1 MKLRLAFAVL
11 LGTTTVVLS
20 ASAQQPW
27 IQDRRLGE
35 GAGVR
40 TGNLELH
47 PSVAGEFGYDSN
59 YFQRGPADPEPVV
72 DTLRLRITPSLTL
85 STLGRMRREGD
96 PQEVTPPVLNFDLGA
111 FLTYNE
117 FIPLDDR
124 DDFDNRSK
132 FSGGINAAL
141 ELFPKRP
148 VTWDINAGYR
158 RQIDPSDIASGETDF
173 DRHVIRA
180 GTGVTWSPGGGLFDW
195 RIGYGVTATYFSETG
210 FDLLNNA
217 QHVFETRGRWRFL
230 PRTAAIYDGSY
241 RLVRYS
247 EDGENQVDGE
257 VVQSRIGASGLIT
270 NRFAFRLLG
279 GWAASFYDTDQNF
292 DGPVGNAE
300 LKFFLRPSPNVHEG
314 SAPVGLSS
322 IAVGYDRAYAHSYLG
337 PFYQRD
343 QGYLMF
349 EYFIGGVIVTSL
361 RGHVARNSYPT
372 FNVIG
377 DPDPDNMVEEAVEI
391 PQNVHETRLG
401 GTLFAEYRV
410 TSMVGINATFEV
422 DRNIGGGD
430 NPLQPD
436 PRDDLDYTRYQ
447 AYLGARVFW

>member
-35 GAGVR
+35 GAGIR

-47 PSVAGEFGYDSN
+47 PSIGGEIGYDSN
-59 YFQRGPADPEPVV
+59 YFQRGPGDPDPVV

-85 STLGRMRREGD
+85 STLGKAR
-96 PQEVTPPVLNFDLGA
+96 QERDAAEAAPPLLNFDLGA
-111 FLTYNE
+111 FATYNE
-117 FIPLDDR
+117 FIPLDDT
-124 DDFDNRSK
+124 DDFGDRSRL
-132 FSGGINAAL
+132 SGGVNASL

-148 VTWDINAGYR
+148 IMWDLNAGYR
-158 RQIDPSDIASGETDF
+158 RQIDPSDLASGDTDF
-173 DRHVIRA
+173 DRHVLRA
-180 GTGVTWSPGGGLFDW
+180 GTGVTWTPGGGLFDW
-195 RIGYGVTATYFSETG
+195 RVGYGVTATYFTEEG

-230 PRTAAIYDGSY
+230 PRTAAIYDGSF
-241 RLVRYS
+241 RLVRYE
-247 EDGENQVDGE
+247 EDEQGQIDGE
-257 VVQSRIGASGLIT
+257 VIQSRVGLSGLLT
-270 NRFAFRLLG
+270 NRFAFRILG
-279 GWAASFYDTDQNF
+279 GWAASFYNTDQNF

-300 LKFFLRPSPNVHEG
+300 VKFFLTPNPRLHDG
-314 SAPVGLSS
+314 SAAVGLSS

-349 EYFIGGVIVTSL
+349 EYFIGGVVVTSL
-361 RGHVARNSYPT
+361 RGQIARNSYPT
-372 FNVIG
+372 FDVVSSTG
-377 DPDPDNMVEEAVEI
+377 SQPVD
-391 PQNVHETRLG
+391 VHETRLG
-401 GTLFAEYRV
+401 GTLFAEYRL
-410 TSMVGINATFEV
+410 TSFFGINATFDV

-430 NPLQPD
+430 NPIPVEPQ
-436 PRDDLDYTRYQ
+436 DDLDFTRYQ

>member
-35 GAGVR
+35 GAGIR

-47 PSVAGEFGYDSN
+47 PSIAGEFGYDSN
-59 YFQRGPADPEPVV
+59 YFQRGPGDPDPVV

-85 STLGRMRREGD
+85 STLGRVRADQNTEA
-96 PQEVTPPVLNFDLGA
+96 TPPLLNFDLGA
-111 FLTYNE
+111 FATYNE
-117 FIPLDDR
+117 FIPLDDT
-124 DDFDNRSK
+124 DDFDNRGK
-132 FSGGINAAL
+132 LSGGVNASL

-148 VTWDINAGYR
+148 IMWDLNAGYR
-158 RQIDPSDIASGETDF
+158 RQIDPSDLATGDTDF
-173 DRHVIRA
+173 DRHVLRA
-180 GTGVTWSPGGGLFDW
+180 GTGVTWTPGGGLFEW
-195 RIGYGVTATYFSETG
+195 RVGYGVTATYFTEEG

-230 PRTAAIYDGSY
+230 PRTAAIYDGSF
-241 RLVRYS
+241 RMIRYS
-247 EDGENQVDGE
+247 EDSQDQVNGE
-257 VVQSRIGASGLIT
+257 VIQSRVGLSGLLT
-270 NRFAFRLLG
+270 NRFAFRVLG
-279 GWAASFYDTDQNF
+279 GWAASFYNTDENF

-300 LKFFLRPSPNVHEG
+300 VKFFLTPNPRVHAS

-322 IAVGYDRAYAHSYLG
+322 IAVGYDRAFAHSYLG

-343 QGYLMF
+343 QGYLTF
-349 EYFIGGVIVTSL
+349 EYFIGGVVVTSL
-361 RGHVARNSYPT
+361 RGHISRNAYPT
-372 FNVIG
+372 FDVAADADG
-377 DPDPDNMVEEAVEI
+377 DPTTPGTNARSID
-391 PQNVHETRLG
+391 VHETRLG
-401 GTLFAEYRV
+401 GTLFAEYRL
-410 TSMVGINATFEV
+410 TSFFGINATFDV

-430 NPLQPD
+430 NPIPVE
-436 PRDDLDYTRYQ
+436 PPDDLDFTRYQ